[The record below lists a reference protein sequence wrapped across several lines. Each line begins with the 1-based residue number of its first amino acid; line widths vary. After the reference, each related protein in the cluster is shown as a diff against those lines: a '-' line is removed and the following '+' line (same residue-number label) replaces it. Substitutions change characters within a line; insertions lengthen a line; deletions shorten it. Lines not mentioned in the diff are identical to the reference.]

1 MAANFLPVFRRSLG
15 DSWRSLLGWSVGVSA
30 ALMLYIP
37 LYSSIGGNDQM
48 KKLITSLPSQLVK
61 TIGYEQIS
69 TGAGYTQATYFG
81 LMGLLLLTIAATA
94 WGTAAI
100 AGDEETGSLE
110 LTLAHGVSR
119 AQLVLERTLA
129 IGVRLAW
136 LVLLSAAIIWS
147 LNDSAGLGLTVGNL
161 ATESAAF
168 FGITFLSATMALAV
182 GAITGRRSYATG
194 AGAGVAVLGYA
205 FNAVA
210 NQAADFEWLHNLS
223 SNYWAY
229 GAAPLT
235 TGDGLSGALL
245 LAWCSI
251 ALITLSVFSLS
262 RRDLKN

>member
-1 MAANFLPVFRRSLG
+1 MATEFLPVFRRSLG
-15 DSWRSLLGWSVGVSA
+15 DSWRSLLGWSIGVSA

-37 LYSSIGGNDQM
+37 LYTSIGGNDQM
-48 KKLITSLPSQLVK
+48 KQLIKSLPSELVK

-110 LTLAHGVSR
+110 LTLSHGVSR
-119 AQLVLERTLA
+119 SQLVLERTLA
-129 IGVRLAW
+129 IAVRLGW
-136 LVLLSAAIIWS
+136 LVALSAAIIWS
-147 LNDSAGLGLTVGNL
+147 LNDSAGLGLELGNL
-161 ATESAAF
+161 VTVSAVF

-210 NQAADFEWLHNLS
+210 NQSVDFDWLHNLS

-229 GAAPLT
+229 GTAPLA

-251 ALITLSVFSLS
+251 ALIAVSVFALT
-262 RRDLKN
+262 RRDITN